1 LGAGINK
8 VVSFAFTA
16 ELALLCSGVMQD
28 ATVIERIRLKYLAL
42 DAVLDERS
50 KRQWAAAEARDYG
63 YGGVTAVA
71 AATGLARDTIAA
83 GLRELEYR
91 ESHPDEPV
99 TERLRRAG
107 AGRKRLTESDPTLLA
122 ALETLLE
129 PLTRGDPMSP
139 LRWTCKSTRRLATEL
154 TSQGH
159 RVGYRTV
166 AWLLHEAGYS
176 LQANRKTREGNQ
188 HPDRNA
194 QFEFINAQATRFQK
208 RRQPVISVDTKK
220 KELVGDFKNGG
231 REWRPEGEPEKVRV
245 HDFPD
250 KELGKAIPYGVYDV
264 TNNQGWVS
272 VGIDHDTAYF
282 ATASIRRWWREMGTR
297 RFPRGT
303 ELFIT
308 ADGGGSNGYRTRLW
322 KVALQDLADEIGLK
336 LTVSHFPPGTSKW
349 NKVEHRLFSF
359 ITQNW
364 RGKPLVSIQVIVNLI
379 AATRTTKG
387 LIVKAALDEGKY
399 ETGTTVTDEQIA
411 RLNLKP
417 AKFHGE
423 WNYTIR
429 PHRRKT

>member
-1 LGAGINK
+1 
-8 VVSFAFTA
+8 
-16 ELALLCSGVMQD
+16 MQD

-50 KRQWAAAEARDYG
+50 RRQWAAAEARDYG

-83 GLRELEYR
+83 GLRELKYR

-99 TERLRRAG
+99 TERLRRGG

-122 ALETLLE
+122 TLEGLLE

-154 TSQGH
+154 TGQGH

-220 KELVGDFKNGG
+220 KELVRDFKNGG
-231 REWRPEGEPEKVRV
+231 REWHPEGESEKVRV
-245 HDFPD
+245 HDFQD

-282 ATASIRRWWREMGTR
+282 ATASIRRWWQEMGTR
-297 RFPRGT
+297 RFPRAT

-336 LTVSHFPPGTSKW
+336 LTASHFPPGTSKW

-399 ETGTTVTDEQIA
+399 ETGITVTDEQMA
-411 RLNLKP
+411 KLNLKP
-417 AKFHGE
+417 AQFHGE

-429 PHRRKT
+429 PHRMKS